1 MTTLVRFAR
10 MLNGRM
16 MFEVSLPET
25 GLNFRCRR
33 GQSILDALR
42 SLHHVV
48 IDAGCHNG
56 GCGVCKIR
64 IVAGAVESGAMSTA
78 HVTPEERGAGLALAC
93 RAYPVTDCTI
103 EVVGKVPRRLVR
115 KYGFLLN

>member
-1 MTTLVRFAR
+1 MTTPARFAR
-10 MLNGRM
+10 MSNGRM
-16 MFEVSLPET
+16 MFEVSLPEV
-25 GLNFRCRR
+25 GLSFGCCR
-33 GQSILDALR
+33 GQSILEALR
-42 SLHHVV
+42 SVHHVA

-64 IVAGAVESGAMSTA
+64 IVTGVVESGAMSAA
-78 HVTPEERGAGLALAC
+78 HVTPEERDAGLALAC
-93 RAYPVTDCTI
+93 RAYPVADCVI